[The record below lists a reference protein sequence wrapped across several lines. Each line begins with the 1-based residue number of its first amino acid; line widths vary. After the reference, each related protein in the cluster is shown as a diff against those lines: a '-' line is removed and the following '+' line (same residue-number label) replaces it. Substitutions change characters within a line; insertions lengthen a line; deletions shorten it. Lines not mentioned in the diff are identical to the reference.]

1 MNIKSCIVEP
11 YYQYPTH
18 EFNWNRSDF
27 IYRKGIENWDIGQN
41 LALYSYT
48 MYLYDKPTRMAL
60 VSSVIE
66 DDANGYLDV
75 EFVVAGYGK
84 EEISVEYSNKDSTIF
99 VRDYQNET
107 ICSYKMDDTLSQ
119 KINFS
124 QNPTSTLKNGV
135 LKISFRTKQEQKD
148 IKIKI
153 D

>member
-27 IYRKGIENWDIGQN
+27 VYRKGIENWDIGQN
-41 LALYSYT
+41 LALYNYT
-48 MYLYDKPTRMAL
+48 MQLYNKPTKTAL
-60 VSSVIE
+60 VSSVIQ
-66 DDANGYLDV
+66 DDDNGYVDV

-84 EEISVEYSNKDSTIF
+84 EEINVEYSNKDSTIF

-107 ICSYKMDDTLSQ
+107 ICSYQMDDTLSQ